1 MRLERDTCKLIN
13 KFSNWVLCFA
23 VPVAYNFT
31 EEDVTDTEDKE
42 LIVNAGKVIEDFDT
56 SKYSSV
62 LTAGKEITLLPLL
75 VTARKDNESYVE
87 VVIGVLT
94 AIMLLLLIVFIVIL
108 VLSKRHKFQ
117 GSPTFFKNPFGV
129 TINMKVGVFLRFTN
143 KKRNFVCFRIC

>member
-1 MRLERDTCKLIN
+1 M
-13 KFSNWVLCFA
+13 
-23 VPVAYNFT
+23 
-31 EEDVTDTEDKE
+31 
-42 LIVNAGKVIEDFDT
+42 
-56 SKYSSV
+56 
-62 LTAGKEITLLPLL
+62 TLLPVL

-129 TINMKVGVFLRFTN
+129 TINMKVAIPLQFPNAKIAILRVLGLADELIN
-143 KKRNFVCFRIC
+143 DW